1 MATLIQPTSDDIRSL
16 RHPVA
21 MCCESWEFRKICSEG
36 SVFPHAVLVA
46 DINDDG
52 FDEYVIGTTE
62 GQLVVMSHQQRNP
75 LFSTTLAATISV
87 VLHAPK
93 RHLVVVITLEGQCE
107 LREAVGGA
115 AGGGGN
121 PNNSSMASTMSRS
134 SAMGNRAQ
142 STTALPPPGGNSNPM
157 SSTCDLTS
165 LISTDAVT
173 LSLIASLTI
182 PANCTCGDI
191 NEQGHLLFLGS
202 SDRRVYVYDLIE
214 SVCIGSV
221 FLNSQVFAVRSCAVL
236 PKLPLLIIGTTTDLV
251 ALDAQTH
258 QILSSWDARLVNV
271 GDGDDDTAASA
282 TDDDAQGP
290 TRVQALWAYRYHR
303 DAESHAGVG
312 GSFEIDEDFAGKTLM
327 ATKRATTRVLRET
340 STASSLVAPMLQ
352 QRVVSSPVP
361 PVSSGVAPMGSKN
374 VRLPVAVEWISP
386 SEGRVYIAVL
396 SEDGYLWLFHLYE
409 EGRVIMDASNTQ
421 KIAVGDGAVKTR
433 LCVGNI
439 WSSVSS
445 IRLFRS
451 MIQRIQILPSPKG
464 DDFHIIALACDGT
477 CFMVD
482 SDRNVSA
489 TNLRPD
495 VCSFAALKR
504 AESVLVVCLSV
515 DEVVEYI
522 VTPAD
527 PTEPAGSVLHK
538 WDSSEQD
545 VLQRLAERL
554 FPVEFKTNRAEA
566 MRKVEFVCLY
576 GLDNEQW
583 QALANRT

>member
-1 MATLIQPTSDDIRSL
+1 MTTLIQPTSDDVRSL

-46 DINDDG
+46 DIDEDG
-52 FDEYVIGTTE
+52 MDEYVIGTTE
-62 GQLVVMSHQQRNP
+62 GHLVVMSHQQRNP
-75 LFSTTLAATISV
+75 LFTTTLAATISV

-107 LREAVGGA
+107 LREA
-115 AGGGGN
+115 GGN
-121 PNNSSMASTMSRS
+121 HANNSS

-142 STTALPPPGGNSNPM
+142 STATVPSGGGQPL
-157 SSTCDLTS
+157 SSSCDLTS
-165 LISTDAVT
+165 LVSTDAVT
-173 LSLIASLTI
+173 LSLVASLTI

-251 ALDAQTH
+251 ALDAQPH
-258 QILSSWDARLVNV
+258 QILSCWDARLVNV

-282 TDDDAQGP
+282 TDDDSQVP

-303 DAESHAGVG
+303 DVENHGAVG
-312 GSFEIDEDFAGKTLM
+312 GSFEMDDDFTGKTLM
-327 ATKRATTRVLRET
+327 ATKRAITRVLRET
-340 STASSLVAPMLQ
+340 STGSSLVAPPLQ
-352 QRVVSSPVP
+352 HRVVSSPVP
-361 PVSSGVAPMGSKN
+361 PVPGGGAAIGSKN

-386 SEGRVYIAVL
+386 NEGRVYIAVL

-409 EGRVIMDASNTQ
+409 EGRVIIDASNTQ

-433 LCVGNI
+433 LCVGNV
-439 WSSVSS
+439 WSGVSSV
-445 IRLFRS
+445 RLFRS

-527 PTEPAGSVLHK
+527 PTEPAGSALHN
-538 WDSSEQD
+538 WDTSEQE
-545 VLQRLAERL
+545 VLLRLAERL
-554 FPVEFKTNRAEA
+554 FPVEYKVNPAEA

-576 GLDNEQW
+576 GLDTEQW